1 MTLIKYK
8 EKIRTEKIN
17 DLENIRD
24 NIKIDIYGI
33 VQSFINEKR
42 IDEDKNLISIKVI

>member
-1 MTLIKYK
+1 LTLIKYK

-42 IDEDKNLISIKVI
+42 IDEDKNVISIKVI